1 MTVNKQSRELEVHDF
16 EKNLS
21 FSGSKNCD
29 PIVAQV
35 IEDLKMLERRR
46 QYLFRKLESFDGL
59 PPDELKEQYYQ
70 IHPQIQSVY
79 REIKWK
85 SQQLHQNI

>member
-29 PIVAQV
+29 PIVSRQYT
-35 IEDLKMLERRR
+35 DLQMLERHR
-46 QYLFRKLESFDGL
+46 LHLLSKLESLDGL